1 MYIIKAD
8 NWFFVETDTFKH
20 RKAEVFNEATKYNN
34 KEEAQEVVDR
44 QNLKEIFETIIIEK
58 IKEQL

>member
-1 MYIIKAD
+1 MYRIKVD
-8 NWFFVETDTFKH
+8 NWFFVETDTLKH
-20 RKAEVFNEATKYNN
+20 RKSEVLNEATKYNN

-58 IKEQL
+58 IEEEL